1 MENGS
6 ISHLTGILNDEN
18 YEIRHMAIAGLCQAL
33 NALSHYQPQSPDEN
47 LINKVFTK
55 ISPVPY
61 ETGIKTGYASK

>member
-1 MENGS
+1 MAYPIIN
-6 ISHLTGILNDEN
+6 LN
-18 YEIRHMAIAGLCQAL
+18 
-33 NALSHYQPQSPDEN
+33 SPDEN